1 MIDKLCKLPALVAA
15 LWNSFALF
23 ADEAAG
29 CSAADESRRIP
40 VGGQAVIEGVLM
52 KGPEHWGLVV
62 REPDG
67 NLWSKAWLGAEWL
80 KKGTWKLPIVR
91 GFANMVEMMRVGIRA
106 LSISAERALGEEDSF
121 SFWEMAL
128 SIGVAILMVGG
139 LFIALP
145 VWISDKVTAWTGA
158 SYAAKNVIEGLV
170 RGGVFVGYIAIVG
183 LWKDIRR
190 VFSYHGAEHKTIN
203 AYENC
208 RPLTVESV
216 AKCSRIHRRC
226 GTSFLLIV
234 VVVSI
239 VVFSFF
245 GEGPL
250 WVRALSRIV
259 LLPLV
264 IGISYEIIRGASR
277 SDSWGKYMIMPALTL
292 QYLTTREPDD
302 SMLEVAIKSL
312 DVALDPQAYLTDLH
326 DKDTKDANDGGN
338 RMETNEQTNKP
349 EAVE

>member
-1 MIDKLCKLPALVAA
+1 MNAFHRIYKVTKQLPQAA
-15 LWNSFALF
+15 FSLW
-23 ADEAAG
+23 ADEAS
-29 CSAADESRRIP
+29 CCNTIDESKRIP

-67 NLWSKAWLGAEWL
+67 ALWSKAWLGADWL
-80 KKGTWKLPIVR
+80 KKGAWKWPVVR

-106 LSISAERALGEEDSF
+106 LSLSAERALGEEEEF
-121 SFWEMAL
+121 SFVEMAITIAV
-128 SIGVAILMVGG
+128 SILMVVG

-145 VWISDKVTAWTGA
+145 VWISDKLTAFFDA
-158 SYAAKNVIEGLV
+158 SHVAKNVIEGVV

-183 LWKDIRR
+183 LWKDIQR
-190 VFSYHGAEHKTIN
+190 VFAYHGAEHKTIN

-208 RPLTVESV
+208 KPLTPESV
-216 AKCSRIHRRC
+216 AACSRIHRRC
-226 GTSFLLIV
+226 GTSFLVIV

-250 WVRALSRIV
+250 WVRALSRV
-259 LLPLV
+259 LLLPLV
-264 IGISYEIIRGASR
+264 IGISYEVIKGASK
-277 SDSWGKYMIMPALTL
+277 SDTWGKYLIMPALSL
-292 QYLTTREPDD
+292 QYLTTREPDA

-312 DVALDPQAYLTDLH
+312 DVALNPHAVLSAMTEN
-326 DKDTKDANDGGN
+326 KDSFEKIGETQGTQEVNAEDGS
-338 RMETNEQTNKP
+338 
-349 EAVE
+349 VE